1 MFSENG
7 EYVEAQFRR
16 WQQDKTSVDQ
26 TWQAFFAGMQ
36 FAGTLPGGTAPAGGS
51 GSGAASSADL
61 RVQTG
66 VTRLVFWY
74 RQAGHLQADV
84 DPLAS
89 DPPPP
94 SPLLKL
100 ENFGLSEADLDRT
113 VDGSMYFGLNSPATL
128 RDLLAT
134 LKATYC
140 GTTGFEYMHI
150 DSLDVRSWIASR
162 LEPTCNRPMLKLR
175 QKYRILLTLHQAEL
189 FEKFLHTK
197 YVGQKRFSLEGGETL
212 IPVLDAIIEKGPSLG
227 VKEVVIGMAHRGRLN
242 VLANTLHKPFSEI
255 FNEFEDNYL
264 PLSTH
269 DGDGDVKYHLGF
281 SADVETADGGKVH
294 LSVTPNPS
302 HLEIV
307 NPVVEGRVRAKQRK
321 HGDKERVTGV
331 PVLIHGDAAFAGQ
344 GVIMETFNLMN
355 LAGYRTGGTIHIVV
369 NNQIGFTTNPRDS
382 RSTQY
387 CTDIAKFIQAP
398 ILHVNAED
406 PEACVA
412 AAEFALEF
420 RQQFKRDVVI
430 DLVCY
435 RRWGHNEG
443 DNPGYTQPL
452 QAKVIAQKKPLS
464 TIYAA
469 KLAGATEDP
478 SVTEAVV
485 ADIVREFDQ
494 KLSES
499 LRDAEAV
506 AAAYRNQLEA
516 AHQQVKEMVKKGET
530 KKRGMEGFSGRWKG
544 FTNRYSHDP
553 IATGIGD
560 AVLDRVGAALGTFP
574 DGFTVHPN
582 LLKILLTRSEN
593 IKKRGSVD
601 WGTGEALAIGS
612 LVLDGVPVRL
622 SGQDSRRGTFT
633 QRHAVVVDYETGSDY
648 YPLQNLDP
656 KQAPFDVIDS
666 SLSEAA
672 VMGFEFGYS
681 LDDPE
686 SLVMWEAQFGDFAN
700 GAQVII
706 DQFLTSCESKWNRSS
721 GLVLLLPHAYEG
733 QGPEHSSARL
743 ERFLQMCAE
752 DNIQVAYPTTPAQYF
767 HLLRRQVKRGFRKP
781 LVVMTPKS
789 LLRLPAAVSPVS
801 EFADGTHFRE
811 VLDDDRRGSQ
821 GEPAGGSPSQDRRG
835 SQGEPAGGSP
845 SHKDSADLVTRVLV
859 CSGKVYYDLVKKRD
873 ELKTQA
879 VAILRLEQLYPWPEA
894 QLSAALSKY
903 RRAREF
909 LWVQEESQNMGGW
922 SFVEPRLRAMSF
934 PFEYIGR
941 DASASPATGSHH
953 VHELEQK
960 LLVDAAFAPT
970 PSGPIGPGW
979 VGWKTAAT
987 TINGAHANGH
997 TGAEDKTAITGVKA
1011 GAPGA

>member
-7 EYVEAQFRR
+7 EYVEEQFRR
-16 WQQDKTSVDQ
+16 WQHDKNAVEP

-36 FAGTLPGGTAPAGGS
+36 FAGTLPGSAPLPGS
-51 GSGAASSADL
+51 GGAASSADL

-66 VTRLVFWY
+66 VVRLVFWY
-74 RQAGHLQADV
+74 RQAGHLQADI

-94 SPLLKL
+94 CPLLQL
-100 ENFGLSEADLDRT
+100 DNFGLTEADLDRT
-113 VDGSMYFGLNSPATL
+113 VDGSMYFGLNGPVTL
-128 RDLLAT
+128 RDLIGT
-134 LKATYC
+134 LKTTYC
-140 GTTGFEYMHI
+140 GTTGFEYLHI
-150 DSLDVRSWIASR
+150 DSLELRSWIASR
-162 LEPTCNRPMLKLR
+162 VEPTCNRPMLKLR

-212 IPVLDAIIEKGPSLG
+212 IPVLDALIERGPTLG
-227 VKEVVIGMAHRGRLN
+227 VKEFVIGMAHRGRLN

-281 SADVETADGGKVH
+281 SADIETAGGGKVH
-294 LSVTPNPS
+294 LSVAPNPS

-321 HGDKERVTGV
+321 HGDKERTTGV
-331 PVLIHGDAAFAGQ
+331 PILIHGDAAFAGQ

-452 QAKVIAQKKPLS
+452 QAKIIAKKKPLS
-464 TIYAA
+464 AIYAA
-469 KLAGATEDP
+469 KLAGASDDP

-485 ADIVREFDQ
+485 ADLVSEFDA
-494 KLSES
+494 KLAEA
-499 LRDAEAV
+499 LRDAETIG
-506 AAAYRNQLEA
+506 AAYRSELEA
-516 AHQQVKEMVKKGET
+516 AHKQIKEMVKKGES
-530 KKRGMEGFSGRWKG
+530 KKRGMEGFNGDWKG

-553 IATGIGD
+553 VATGLRD
-560 AVLDRVGAALGTFP
+560 EVLDRVGAALGTFP
-574 DGFTVHPN
+574 NGFTVHPN
-582 LLKILLTRSEN
+582 LLKTLLARSEN
-593 IKKRGSVD
+593 ITKRGSVD
-601 WGTGEALAIGS
+601 WGTGEALAFGS
-612 LVLDGVPVRL
+612 LVLEGVPVRL

-633 QRHAVVVDYETGSDY
+633 QRHAVVVDYETGGDY

-767 HLLRRQVKRGFRKP
+767 HLLRRQVKRNFRKP

-801 EFADGTHFRE
+801 EFAGNTHFRE
-811 VLDDDRRGSQ
+811 VLDDGANPEQ
-821 GEPAGGSPSQDRRG
+821 
-835 SQGEPAGGSP
+835 
-845 SHKDSADLVTRVLV
+845 VTRVLV
-859 CSGKVYYDLVKKRD
+859 CSGKVYYDLMKKRD
-873 ELKTQA
+873 ELGTQA

-909 LWVQEESQNMGGW
+909 VWVQEESQNMGGW
-922 SFVEPRLRAMSF
+922 SFVEPRLRAMNF
-934 PFEYIGR
+934 PFEYVGR

-953 VHELEQK
+953 VHEREQK
-960 LLVDAAFAPT
+960 LLIDGAFAPT

-979 VGWKTAAT
+979 VGWKAAAT
-987 TINGAHANGH
+987 NGTHENGH
-997 TGAEDKTAITGVKA
+997 TNGTPDKVAATNVK
-1011 GAPGA
+1011 PGA